1 MNGTK
6 PSQQQKPTPPSEHF
20 LKEIAPWIQ
29 GRNCSLYLTGRQK
42 PLTECVVKHVGR
54 ATIVA
59 RWNAST
65 HLIPADKIEY
75 IRFGPDAEPVRDIT
89 HPLHTTMTTRMQY
102 THAPTPATDERSS
115 APCRRSS
122 NNEPA
127 AAQSDALTPAAIMPR
142 ILGALAS
149 AAAISTAS
157 PTNPTD
163 SPKR

>member
-6 PSQQQKPTPPSEHF
+6 PSQQPKPTPPSEHF
-20 LKEIAPWIQ
+20 LREIAPWIQ

-42 PLTECVVKHVGR
+42 PLTQCVVKHVGR

-65 HLIPADKIEY
+65 HLIPADKIEF

-102 THAPTPATDERSS
+102 THPPQPEQHERRPSPCPTASHSTPPADTDIV
-115 APCRRSS
+115 
-122 NNEPA
+122 
-127 AAQSDALTPAAIMPR
+127 TPAAIMPHVLR
-142 ILGALAS
+142 ALAS
-149 AAAISTAS
+149 AAALS
-157 PTNPTD
+157 TD
-163 SPKR
+163 SPGSPPSNDATE